1 MIIPEQ
7 RHRPVLE
14 PVIIALCLLAL
25 IAYDGRELLAL
36 VHGRAPLTGM
46 ARAALE
52 LGVAAMMAWGLM
64 TSLHRAAAW
73 TPAKDD
79 AA

>member
-7 RHRPVLE
+7 QHRPVLE

-25 IAYDGRELLAL
+25 LAYDGRELLFL
-36 VHGRAPLTGM
+36 VHGRAPVTGM

-52 LGVAAMMAWGLM
+52 LGVAAMMVWGLA
-64 TSLHRAAAW
+64 TSLYRAAAW
-73 TPAKDD
+73 KPGADD

>member
-7 RHRPVLE
+7 EHRPVWE
-14 PVIIALCLLAL
+14 PVIIVLCLATLL
-25 IAYDGRELLAL
+25 AYDWTELQAL
-36 VHGRAPLTGM
+36 VHGRAPLTVM

-52 LGVAAMMAWGLM
+52 LGVAAMMAWGLL
-64 TSLHRAAAW
+64 TSLYRAARW
-73 TPAKDD
+73 TPGDND

>member
-7 RHRPVLE
+7 QHRPVLE
-14 PVIIALCLLAL
+14 PVIIALFLALL
-25 IAYDGRELLAL
+25 IAYDGQELLAL
-36 VHGRAPLTGM
+36 AHGRAPVTGM

-52 LGVAAMMAWGLM
+52 LGVAAMTVWGLL
-64 TSLHRAAAW
+64 TSLYRAATW
-73 TPAKDD
+73 RPGKGD